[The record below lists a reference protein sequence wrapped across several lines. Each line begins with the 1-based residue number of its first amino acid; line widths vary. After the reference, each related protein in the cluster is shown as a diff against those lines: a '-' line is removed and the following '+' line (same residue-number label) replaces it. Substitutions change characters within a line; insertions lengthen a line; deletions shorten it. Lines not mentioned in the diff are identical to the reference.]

1 MPSHNTPQDRTIGV
15 KSVLASEL
23 QANPHNPRLL
33 FDREPM
39 DSLRQSIAKVGI
51 LVPLTVYRAAH
62 EKKYTILDG
71 QRRWMC
77 AQDLGL
83 PRVPVNEVQEPT
95 LVENIVTM
103 FQIHKLRE
111 DWELMPT
118 ALKLELLM
126 NHLKEHRD
134 KQIAELTG
142 LDQAVVV
149 RCKKLLSY
157 PAKYQEM
164 MLDKDPEKR
173 HKADFF
179 IELYAVRNDRTV
191 NKFTW
196 FQKDR
201 FTRQMLSKYANPKS
215 DLKAVTDFR
224 KIKQYVTVA
233 TKAGKTYAI
242 AKRLREFAE
251 DETVPLS
258 HLAIDTAVISAGA
271 RRLISGVNKL
281 KDQIAAINA
290 EQYFGES
297 ALWVALESLSNTIQ
311 SKLREA
317 DRRPGHATA

>member
-1 MPSHNTPQDRTIGV
+1 MPQRNTTQDRTIGV
-15 KSVLASEL
+15 KSIATAEL
-23 QANPHNPRLL
+23 KPNPHNPRLL
-33 FDREPM
+33 FDREP
-39 DSLRQSIAKVGI
+39 LETLKRSIAKVGI
-51 LVPLTVYRAAH
+51 LVPLTVYRAA
-62 EKKYTILDG
+62 KDQKYTILDG

-77 AQDLGL
+77 AEAVGL
-83 PRVPVNEVQEPT
+83 RKVPVNEVQEPS

-134 KQIAELTG
+134 KQIADLTG

-164 MLDKDPEKR
+164 MLDRDPEKR
-173 HKADFF
+173 RKADFF

-191 NKFTW
+191 NKFPW

-201 FTRQMLSKYANPKS
+201 FTRQMLGKYENPRS

-224 KIKQYVTVA
+224 KIKQYVTIA
-233 TKAGKTYAI
+233 AKAGKSFAI
-242 AKRLREFAE
+242 STRLREYSE
-251 DETVPLS
+251 DDALPLA
-258 HLAIDTAVISAGA
+258 HLAIDVAAVSAGA
-271 RRLISGVNKL
+271 RRLLKSANKL
-281 KDQIAAINA
+281 KLQIESINA
-290 EQYFGES
+290 EQYFGEI
-297 ALWVALESLSNTIQ
+297 ALWGALESLSNTIQ
-311 SKLREA
+311 TKLKEA
-317 DRRPGHATA
+317 DRRSKRAET